1 LPLVPQ
7 YLPLGMNIL
16 TRYILFSYIRN
27 YLISLFVLIGL
38 YAVLDMVFNF
48 DEFTVSKDVGGS
60 ASMVVNIIEYYF
72 YQSFLIF
79 SHLAGVIPVVA
90 AAFTFLRLARFNEL
104 TAMMAAGMHLVRVAA
119 PAIFCA
125 VVLSLLF
132 PLVNQELIIPNIIPE
147 LTRGRADPSDFARQ
161 KTIQI
166 QAMQDNQGNLLFAAN
181 YEPPTLNRP
190 AELTDVVI
198 LRADHESG
206 QARFIDASSAV
217 YNAKQELWELNDG
230 MLVANIGLGMRNRTI
245 EPVDTYQ
252 SNITPE
258 EIALFRSGDFVNLLS
273 TARINQLLER
283 TNIYG
288 ANDLLRVKHARLAQ
302 LLLNITMVLLAISCV
317 LIRENGQLKWAV
329 MKCLYLVGACMAMI
343 FICQAMAG
351 EPPASVTPDRW
362 AALMAWLPIFVFA
375 PLSVFLMDR
384 VKS

>member
-1 LPLVPQ
+1 
-7 YLPLGMNIL
+7 MSIL
-16 TRYILFSYIRN
+16 TRYILFSYLRN

-48 DEFTVSKDVGGS
+48 DEFAVSKEAGGS
-60 ASMVVNIIEYYF
+60 ASMIVNVIEYYF

-79 SHLAGVIPVVA
+79 YHLAGVIPVVA

-104 TAMMAAGMHLVRVAA
+104 TAMMAAGMHLVRVAV

-161 KTIQI
+161 KVVQI
-166 QAMQDNQGNLLFAAN
+166 QAMQDNEGNLLFAAN
-181 YEPPTLNRP
+181 YEPPTLSRP
-190 AELTDVVI
+190 AEMTDVVI
-198 LRADHESG
+198 LRADHETG
-206 QARFIDASSAV
+206 RAHFIDASSAV
-217 YNAKQELWELNDG
+217 YNPRQELWELVDG
-230 MLVANIGLGMRNRTI
+230 QRVGNIGLGMRNRSI
-245 EPVDTYQ
+245 EPVDTYK

-288 ANDLLRVKHARLAQ
+288 ANDLLRVKHARFAQ
-302 LLLNITMVLLAISCV
+302 LLLNIVMVLLAISSV
-317 LIRENGQLKWAV
+317 LIREGGQFKWAV
-329 MKCLYLVGACMAMI
+329 VKCLYLVGTCMAMI
-343 FICQAMAG
+343 FICQALAD
-351 EPPASVTPDRW
+351 EPPGPSFTPDLW
-362 AALMAWLPIFVFA
+362 AALMAWLPIFIFA

-384 VKS
+384 VKT